1 MAYDSLNRQGSFE
14 AVLREADSA
23 EALLKRS
30 RQSGAA
36 PLLDITLL
44 KQPRVFTL
52 ALVWESAK
60 VCHLEVLMFTRVVAL
75 LSAVQFLGGSVPL
88 CHRCAIDI
96 MLM

>member
-1 MAYDSLNRQGSFE
+1 MRTAYDSLNRQGSFE

-23 EALLKRS
+23 ETLLKRGY
-30 RQSGAA
+30 QSAAA

-60 VCHLEVLMFTRVVAL
+60 VRNYCNREY
-75 LSAVQFLGGSVPL
+75 
-88 CHRCAIDI
+88 C
-96 MLM
+96 

>member
-1 MAYDSLNRQGSFE
+1 MRTAYDSLNRQGSFE

-23 EALLKRS
+23 ETLLKRS
-30 RQSGAA
+30 YQSAAA

-60 VCHLEVLMFTRVVAL
+60 VRNYCNREY
-75 LSAVQFLGGSVPL
+75 
-88 CHRCAIDI
+88 C
-96 MLM
+96 

>member
-1 MAYDSLNRQGSFE
+1 MLWVQAMRVAYESLNRQGSFE

-44 KQPRVFTL
+44 NQPRVFTL

-60 VCHLEVLMFTRVVAL
+60 ARSFRL
-75 LSAVQFLGGSVPL
+75 LCL
-88 CHRCAIDI
+88 CLTGCLVYCE
-96 MLM
+96 MP